1 MRSPVRIVASV
12 AVLTSVLVGA
22 APAAEKVFYNGNK
35 LLEDCRE
42 GGWLEIGICM
52 GYIGGVADALGS
64 TPTRACIAASVSRGQ
79 VQDVAVKWLEANPQE
94 RHFLAFRL
102 VAKALSEAF
111 PCR

>member
-42 GGWLEIGICM
+42 GGWLQIGICM

-64 TPTRACIAASVSRGQ
+64 TPTRACIAASVSQGQ

-94 RHFLAFRL
+94 RHYTGEYASAR
-102 VAKALSEAF
+102 ALSKAF
-111 PCR
+111 PV